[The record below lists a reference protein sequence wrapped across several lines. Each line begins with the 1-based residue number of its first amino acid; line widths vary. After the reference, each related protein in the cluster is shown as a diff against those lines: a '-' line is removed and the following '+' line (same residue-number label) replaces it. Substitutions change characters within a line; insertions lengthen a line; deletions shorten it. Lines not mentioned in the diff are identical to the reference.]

1 DWAGCPSTRRSTS
14 GYFVFLGDN
23 LLSWS
28 SKRQQTISR
37 FSAEAEYQCVANV
50 VAETAWLRN
59 LLRELHSPLSAVT
72 LVYCDNVSA
81 TYLSANPVQH
91 QRTKHIE
98 IDKLFVCDLVT
109 AGQVRV
115 LHVPSR
121 YQYAYIFTK
130 GLPSALF
137 EDFRSSLS
145 VRNMIKRDHFDGDIL
160 LDVPVTSNV
169 NVEDYN
175 KSPRHS
181 LSQLPTGVTKNDGQ
195 QLRLCWNNSS
205 MSKGRE
211 ESKGFVTF
219 SLTDGPGYH
228 ISQRSSGAKVK
239 KATMKE
245 GNVDKDMNPY
255 SCWATFEALHLKPE
269 LQEVLD
275 SITKRLRSHDA
286 NQQFVAIDYKGEMLR
301 TTTCRSDANK
311 GMKNCY
317 SPVEI
322 AQFLQRIGSPRDTT
336 IYVTHLKT
344 DRSLSPLKDIYPKT
358 FTKDDIMMEAEKLKF
373 SKLEQEILDFHLC
386 SVSDVFVPAKSGLF
400 YSNVIGIRIAASI
413 TDFLVPAQ
421 ITSTLTEDH
430 ISSYISKRS
439 HPAYACF
446 CQ

>member
-1 DWAGCPSTRRSTS
+1 MDVRQVMGAVLTFSM
-14 GYFVFLGDN
+14 FVMLG
-23 LLSWS
+23 
-28 SKRQQTISR
+28 
-37 FSAEAEYQCVANV
+37 
-50 VAETAWLRN
+50 
-59 LLRELHSPLSAVT
+59 
-72 LVYCDNVSA
+72 
-81 TYLSANPVQH
+81 
-91 QRTKHIE
+91 
-98 IDKLFVCDLVT
+98 
-109 AGQVRV
+109 
-115 LHVPSR
+115 
-121 YQYAYIFTK
+121 
-130 GLPSALF
+130 
-137 EDFRSSLS
+137 
-145 VRNMIKRDHFDGDIL
+145 NMIKRDHFDGDVL

-175 KSPRHS
+175 KTPRHS

-219 SLTDGPGYH
+219 SLTDGPEYH
-228 ISQRSSGAKVK
+228 ISQVANAVLIAKHLRATLVLPEIIGSKGEKSSQLWFYLLRNFGEIYDAEKFITSMSSIVQVERRKRPTTIKEKLISIKVPYNANQDYIARNIEPLFK
-239 KATMKE
+239 KTQKVRIITYFPSATMKE
-245 GNVDKDMNPY
+245 GKVDKDMNPY

-311 GMKNCY
+311 GTKNCY

-358 FTKDDIMMEAEKLKF
+358 FTKDDIMMEAEKAKF

-386 SVSDVFVPAKSGLF
+386 SVSDVFVPTKSGLF

-413 TDFLVPAQ
+413 TDVLVQAQ
-421 ITSTLTEDH
+421 ITSTLAEDH